1 MTTPSRS
8 LPDHTGAH
16 PQPVLAVV
24 HIIVDLERGGAERML
39 ERLVLDPT
47 AFGLMHQQVVS
58 LGAVGPI
65 GHELRKVGVQ
75 VHSLGMSGV
84 MHVPLALY
92 RLRRLLKRLRPDLVQ
107 TWMYHADL
115 LGGIAARSLG
125 LPIVW
130 NVRTTS
136 LGSGN
141 AKATRLVRWFCAALS
156 AHIPDAVIFVA
167 EAAKRSHEAVGY
179 ASRIMQVIP
188 NGFEMASREQV
199 AKMRE
204 TWRREHSFAAKDIVI
219 GWVGRFNPDKDAH
232 SFIQAGAAVMLA
244 EDTVKIAMVGRGV
257 ESSSEEL
264 QRWIQAEEPK
274 RPFLLL
280 GEQSETTP
288 CFCGFDVFALSS
300 RTEAFPNVV
309 AEAMAVGLPCVVTD
323 VGDVRFLVDQAAQVV
338 GAGDVPAM
346 TDELLRLIRDP
357 VHRASMG
364 QSARQR
370 ISEQFSM
377 AACVNQF
384 HKVYQGVLS
393 SKST

>member
-1 MTTPSRS
+1 
-8 LPDHTGAH
+8 
-16 PQPVLAVV
+16 
-24 HIIVDLERGGAERML
+24 
-39 ERLVLDPT
+39 
-47 AFGLMHQQVVS
+47 
-58 LGAVGPI
+58 
-65 GHELRKVGVQ
+65 
-75 VHSLGMSGV
+75 
-84 MHVPLALY
+84 
-92 RLRRLLKRLRPDLVQ
+92 
-107 TWMYHADL
+107 
-115 LGGIAARSLG
+115 
-125 LPIVW
+125 
-130 NVRTTS
+130 
-136 LGSGN
+136 
-141 AKATRLVRWFCAALS
+141 
-156 AHIPDAVIFVA
+156 
-167 EAAKRSHEAVGY
+167 
-179 ASRIMQVIP
+179 
-188 NGFEMASREQV
+188 
-199 AKMRE
+199 
-204 TWRREHSFAAKDIVI
+204 
-219 GWVGRFNPDKDAH
+219 
-232 SFIQAGAAVMLA
+232 MLA